1 MHSFKT
7 KPKEAHRLWQRTLQ
21 ATSQNREH
29 VRKTQ
34 RLAKNCH
41 AIWSVRTYLLLRH
54 LHRFNTHL
62 LSQLMSPEP
71 RRNFIFSERGNKS
84 LSEPLLGILMHS
96 RAYRL
101 VSMLGLTSVSPLS
114 CVIFQ
119 LLDFLFQP
127 ANLICHL
134 AHPRVGVIPTKP
146 ARAVILSPTAWE
158 TAFKNK
164 TNKNAEY
171 QEKKRSQIHPVGASK
186 GITHWTPH
194 RYLQFICSQTWV
206 LQIEG
211 GNARCVPYF

>member
-1 MHSFKT
+1 M
-7 KPKEAHRLWQRTLQ
+7 
-21 ATSQNREH
+21 
-29 VRKTQ
+29 
-34 RLAKNCH
+34 
-41 AIWSVRTYLLLRH
+41 RTYLLLRH

-146 ARAVILSPTAWE
+146 ARAVILSPTMPRIPSVPNR
-158 TAFKNK
+158 FFNK
-164 TNKNAEY
+164 L
-171 QEKKRSQIHPVGASK
+171 HLFLGAL
-186 GITHWTPH
+186 P
-194 RYLQFICSQTWV
+194 L
-206 LQIEG
+206 
-211 GNARCVPYF
+211 YFALR